1 MNVAARLVYQTSRY
15 DHITPLLRCLH
26 WLRVSQ
32 RISFKLVVMV
42 YQCIRG
48 LGPAYLADAI
58 QPVARI
64 PGQQCLW
71 C

>member
-1 MNVAARLVYQTSRY
+1 MNVVIRLVYQTSRSY
-15 DHITPLLRCLH
+15 HFTPLLRRLH

-32 RISFKLVVMV
+32 RISFKLAVMV
-42 YQCIRG
+42 YQCVRG